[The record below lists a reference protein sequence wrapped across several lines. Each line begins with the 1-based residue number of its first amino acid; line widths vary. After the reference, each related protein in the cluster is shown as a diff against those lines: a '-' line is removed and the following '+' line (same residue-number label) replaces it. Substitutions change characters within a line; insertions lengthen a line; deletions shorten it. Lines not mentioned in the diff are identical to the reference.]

1 MAESDGQERTE
12 QATPKREQEARE
24 KGQVPRSRELSTVAA
39 LLAAA
44 TALIAMGDSLTRA
57 LAAQMQRGL
66 SLSRE
71 QIFDTVALPARFLDA
86 VVEALWTFMPFFVLM
101 LVVAIAASAVL
112 GGWAFTVISFKWE
125 KLDPVKGMGRVFAWR
140 GLVEMLK
147 GMAKFLLV
155 ALAALLLLK
164 VLGAQFLGLG
174 RESLPQGLAHAG
186 NLLSWAFLLLSATLL
201 IVAFIDVPFQLWDHQ
216 RQLRMTKQEVRDEHK
231 QTEGSPEVKGRI
243 RRMQMEI
250 AQRRMMAEVPKADV
264 VVTNPSHYAVA
275 LRYDQARGDAPVVVA
290 KGTDL
295 IALKIRTVAQ
305 EHDVPVLEAPPLARA
320 LYHSTELEQ
329 PIPVGLYR
337 AVAMVLAYVYHL
349 RQGPMYNREGA
360 VTMPDLPIPDD
371 LRRDE

>member
-201 IVAFIDVPFQLWDHQ
+201 
-216 RQLRMTKQEVRDEHK
+216 
-231 QTEGSPEVKGRI
+231 
-243 RRMQMEI
+243 
-250 AQRRMMAEVPKADV
+250 
-264 VVTNPSHYAVA
+264 N
-275 LRYDQARGDAPVVVA
+275 RGV
-290 KGTDL
+290 
-295 IALKIRTVAQ
+295 
-305 EHDVPVLEAPPLARA
+305 H
-320 LYHSTELEQ
+320 
-329 PIPVGLYR
+329 
-337 AVAMVLAYVYHL
+337 
-349 RQGPMYNREGA
+349 
-360 VTMPDLPIPDD
+360 
-371 LRRDE
+371 